1 MCLGGKPWFSLI
13 VCVLGLGSAL
23 VAASLGLAQPASPE
37 PAAPA
42 PSPAPAIEGAPAPM
56 PTAAPTV
63 AQLPSGPPARST
75 VRLVSAGAEPR
86 AELRYAAAIGT
97 REAVMVTTRSS
108 TDLEMGFGVQVTRL
122 PATRVIVEMG
132 PVGDAGA
139 GRLMVAF
146 HFTALEVV
154 PTEGVSP
161 DVVAR
166 LQREFSPI
174 VGLQGYQLIDRQG
187 LGTAVDIVIPPGTP
201 TALAEQIQALRR
213 NLHDLFAPFPA
224 EPVGLGAVWEVR
236 TQVETNHILA
246 EQVTTYTL
254 TARAGEEIS
263 LGVTLTQTAPG
274 QDLPAPQPGVRARL
288 DSLQATG
295 TGSMDLKLSHLT
307 PTTHL
312 LTRALVHST
321 VATGGFA
328 QRVRMGMDL
337 DVSFGLP

>member
-1 MCLGGKPWFSLI
+1 M
-13 VCVLGLGSAL
+13 
-23 VAASLGLAQPASPE
+23 
-37 PAAPA
+37 
-42 PSPAPAIEGAPAPM
+42 
-56 PTAAPTV
+56 
-63 AQLPSGPPARST
+63 
-75 VRLVSAGAEPR
+75 
-86 AELRYAAAIGT
+86 
-97 REAVMVTTRSS
+97 
-108 TDLEMGFGVQVTRL
+108 
-122 PATRVIVEMG
+122 
-132 PVGDAGA
+132 
-139 GRLMVAF
+139 
-146 HFTALEVV
+146 
-154 PTEGVSP
+154 
-161 DVVAR
+161 
-166 LQREFSPI
+166 
-174 VGLQGYQLIDRQG
+174 
-187 LGTAVDIVIPPGTP
+187 
-201 TALAEQIQALRR
+201 
-213 NLHDLFAPFPA
+213 
-224 EPVGLGAVWEVR
+224 GLGAVWEVR